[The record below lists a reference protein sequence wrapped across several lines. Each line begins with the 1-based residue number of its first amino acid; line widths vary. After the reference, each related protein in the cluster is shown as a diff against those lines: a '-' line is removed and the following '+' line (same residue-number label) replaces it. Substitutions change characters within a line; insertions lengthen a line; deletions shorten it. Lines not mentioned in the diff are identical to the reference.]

1 MAEAPSEP
9 AIVFDD
15 VWFAYGATPVLEAV
29 SFAVATARFTALIGP
44 NGAGKTTLL
53 HLVLGLIRPRHGR
66 VLAFGRP
73 IAEREP
79 IGYIPQRVRV
89 PRGFPVTVRELVL
102 MGRYGRIGLGRRPAR
117 RDRQIAERALERV
130 GLGDLA
136 ERPFGALSGGQQQQV
151 LIARALTGEPRLLL
165 LDEPTTGLDPAAREA
180 FYNLCCELQREV
192 GMTLIAASHDI
203 DAVARHADT
212 VVLINRRVL
221 AIGPPEEVLGSE
233 ALRAAYRFPAT
244 HGRGDHGRG
253 VRGRALEPEGR

>member
-1 MAEAPSEP
+1 MADAEAEP

-29 SFAVATARFTALIGP
+29 SFAVTPARFTALIGP

-53 HLVLGLIRPRHGR
+53 HLVLGLIRPHRGR
-66 VLAFGRP
+66 VLVFGRP
-73 IAEREP
+73 LTEREP

-102 MGRYGRIGLGRRPAR
+102 MGRYGRIGLVRRPAQ
-117 RDRQIAERALERV
+117 RDRQIAQSALERV

-136 ERPFGALSGGQQQQV
+136 DRQFGALSGGQQQQV
-151 LIARALTGEPRLLL
+151 LIARALAGEPRLLL
-165 LDEPTTGLDPAAREA
+165 LDEPTTGLDPAARET
-180 FYNLCCELQREV
+180 FYNLCCELQREA

-212 VVLINRRVL
+212 VVLISRRVL
-221 AIGPPEEVLGSE
+221 AMGSPELVLGSD
-233 ALRAAYRFPAT
+233 ALRAAYHFPTT
-244 HGRGDHGRG
+244 HDRSAHD
-253 VRGRALEPEGR
+253 RARVPEREVK